1 MSLILLMHHATFE
14 KNLPCVVVKKIFNC
28 KRTTHDEG
36 QRRKKNTNCNGSP
49 NSGDLQSKVRFGC
62 YYVNLIAGR

>member
-36 QRRKKNTNCNGSP
+36 QRRKKTPIVMGH
-49 NSGDLQSKVRFGC
+49 LTQVTSKVR
-62 YYVNLIAGR
+62 